1 MEFKFDYQAAI
12 QQLKDMIA
20 IDFMASLAPDE
31 KTKKSVY
38 EIMGVFVKN
47 GVPVETAMKIISD
60 FGDMFNSK
68 EDKYL

>member
-1 MEFKFDYQAAI
+1 MEFKFDYQAAM
-12 QQLKDMIA
+12 QQLKDMVA

-47 GVPVETAMKIISD
+47 GVSVETAMKIISE
-60 FGDMFNSK
+60 FGDMFNNK
-68 EDKYL
+68 EDK

>member
-1 MEFKFDYQAAI
+1 MEFKFDYQAAM
-12 QQLKDMIA
+12 QQLKDIVA

-47 GVPVETAMKIISD
+47 GVSVETAMKIISE
-60 FGDMFNSK
+60 FGDMFNNK
-68 EDKYL
+68 EDK

>member
-1 MEFKFDYQAAI
+1 MEFKFDYQAAM
-12 QQLKDMIA
+12 QQLKDMVA
-20 IDFMASLAPDE
+20 IDFLASLAPDE

-47 GVPVETAMKIISD
+47 GVSVETAMKIISE

-68 EDKYL
+68 EDK

>member
-20 IDFMASLAPDE
+20 IDFVASLAPDE

-47 GVPVETAMKIISD
+47 GVPVETAMKIISE

-68 EDKYL
+68 EDK

>member
-1 MEFKFDYQAAI
+1 
-12 QQLKDMIA
+12 MIA

-47 GVPVETAMKIISD
+47 GVPVETAMKIISE

-68 EDKYL
+68 EDK

>member
-1 MEFKFDYQAAI
+1 MEFKFDYQAAM
-12 QQLKDMIA
+12 QQLKDMVA
-20 IDFMASLAPDE
+20 IDFLASLAPDD

-47 GVPVETAMKIISD
+47 GVPVETAMKIISE

-68 EDKYL
+68 EDK

>member
-12 QQLKDMIA
+12 RQLKDMIA
-20 IDFMASLAPDE
+20 IDFMVSLAPDE
-31 KTKKSVY
+31 KTKKSIY

-47 GVPVETAMKIISD
+47 GVPVETAMKIISE

-68 EDKYL
+68 EDK

>member
-12 QQLKDMIA
+12 QQLNDMIA

-47 GVPVETAMKIISD
+47 GVPVETAMKIVSEL
-60 FGDMFNSK
+60 GNMFNSK
-68 EDKYL
+68 EDE

>member
-1 MEFKFDYQAAI
+1 MEFKFDYQAAM

-38 EIMGVFVKN
+38 DIMGVFVKN
-47 GVPVETAMKIISD
+47 GVPVETAMKIISE

-68 EDKYL
+68 EDK

>member
-1 MEFKFDYQAAI
+1 MEFKFDYQAAM

-20 IDFMASLAPDE
+20 IDFMASLAPDD

-47 GVPVETAMKIISD
+47 GVSVETAMKIISE
-60 FGDMFNSK
+60 FGDMFNNK
-68 EDKYL
+68 EDK

>member
-1 MEFKFDYQAAI
+1 MEFKFDYQAAM
-12 QQLKDMIA
+12 QQLKDMVA

-47 GVPVETAMKIISD
+47 GVPVETAMKIISE

-68 EDKYL
+68 EDE

>member
-47 GVPVETAMKIISD
+47 GVPVETAMKIISE

-68 EDKYL
+68 EDK

>member
-1 MEFKFDYQAAI
+1 MDFKFDYQAAM

-47 GVPVETAMKIISD
+47 GVPVETAMKIISE

-68 EDKYL
+68 EDK

>member
-1 MEFKFDYQAAI
+1 MEFKFDYQAAM
-12 QQLKDMIA
+12 QQLKDIVA

-47 GVPVETAMKIISD
+47 GVSVETAMKIISE

-68 EDKYL
+68 EDK

>member
-1 MEFKFDYQAAI
+1 MEFKFDYQAAM
-12 QQLKDMIA
+12 QQLKDMVA
-20 IDFMASLAPDE
+20 IDFMASLAPDQ

-47 GVPVETAMKIISD
+47 GVPVETAMKIISE

-68 EDKYL
+68 EDK

>member
-1 MEFKFDYQAAI
+1 MEFKFDYQAAM
-12 QQLKDMIA
+12 QQLKDMVA
-20 IDFMASLAPDE
+20 IDFLASLAPDE

-47 GVPVETAMKIISD
+47 GVPVETAMKIISE

-68 EDKYL
+68 EDK

>member
-1 MEFKFDYQAAI
+1 MEFKFDYQAAM

-47 GVPVETAMKIISD
+47 GVPVETAMKIISE
-60 FGDMFNSK
+60 FGDIFNSK
-68 EDKYL
+68 EDK

>member
-20 IDFMASLAPDE
+20 IDFMASLASDE
-31 KTKKSVY
+31 KTKKSIY

-47 GVPVETAMKIISD
+47 GVPVETAMKIVSEL
-60 FGDMFNSK
+60 GNMFNSK
-68 EDKYL
+68 EDE

>member
-1 MEFKFDYQAAI
+1 MEFKFDYQAAM
-12 QQLKDMIA
+12 QQLKDMVA

-38 EIMGVFVKN
+38 EVMGVFVKN
-47 GVPVETAMKIISD
+47 GVSVETAMKIISE

-68 EDKYL
+68 EDK

>member
-1 MEFKFDYQAAI
+1 MAV
-12 QQLKDMIA
+12 

-47 GVPVETAMKIISD
+47 GVPAETAMKIVSEL
-60 FGDMFNSK
+60 GNMFNNK
-68 EDKYL
+68 EDK

>member
-31 KTKKSVY
+31 KTKKSIY
-38 EIMGVFVKN
+38 EVMGVFVKN
-47 GVPVETAMKIISD
+47 GVPVETAMKIISE

-68 EDKYL
+68 EDK

>member
-1 MEFKFDYQAAI
+1 MEFKFDYQAAM

-31 KTKKSVY
+31 KTKKSIY

-47 GVPVETAMKIISD
+47 GVPVVTAMKIISE
-60 FGDMFNSK
+60 FGDMFNNK
-68 EDKYL
+68 EDK

>member
-20 IDFMASLAPDE
+20 IDFMVSLAPDE
-31 KTKKSVY
+31 KTKKSIY

-47 GVPVETAMKIISD
+47 GVPVETAMKIVSEL
-60 FGDMFNSK
+60 GNMFNSK
-68 EDKYL
+68 EDE

>member
-12 QQLKDMIA
+12 QQLKDMVA

-31 KTKKSVY
+31 KTKKSVS

-47 GVPVETAMKIISD
+47 GVPVETAMKIVSEL
-60 FGDMFNSK
+60 GNMFNSK
-68 EDKYL
+68 EDE

>member
-12 QQLKDMIA
+12 QQLKDMVA

-31 KTKKSVY
+31 KTKKSIY
-38 EIMGVFVKN
+38 EVMGVFVKN
-47 GVPVETAMKIISD
+47 GVPVETAMKIISE

-68 EDKYL
+68 EDK

>member
-1 MEFKFDYQAAI
+1 MH
-12 QQLKDMIA
+12 QLKDMIA

-47 GVPVETAMKIISD
+47 GVPVETAMKIISE
-60 FGDMFNSK
+60 FRDMFNSK
-68 EDKYL
+68 EDK